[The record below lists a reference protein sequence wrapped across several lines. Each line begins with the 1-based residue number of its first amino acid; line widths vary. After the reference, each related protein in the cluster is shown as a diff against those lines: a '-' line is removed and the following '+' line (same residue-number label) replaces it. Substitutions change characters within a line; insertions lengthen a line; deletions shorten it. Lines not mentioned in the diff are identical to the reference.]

1 MGKWLQGDSLASSWK
16 ARPEHGCDRVQVVA
30 RWEDVMVVFIVFIVF
45 IVFVMFVKFEQLDAS
60 YGSIPLIN

>member
-30 RWEDVMVVFIVFIVF
+30 RSEDVMVVFIMF
-45 IVFVMFVKFEQLDAS
+45 IVFVMFVKFE
-60 YGSIPLIN
+60 